1 MSTTRS
7 HKSSRTEDGDAAH
20 VRRLLP
26 VVLLVV
32 ALASYTLQTELASY
46 VQHTLDYKKPYFL
59 FFCTHSGYMLLWPC
73 HLLALKLLKIP
84 VGESLQDLVPLL
96 AEHFAPLSKTVDSL
110 PTSSLPLRDFPFPLR
125 ERAHV
130 SLVVKAPWVRNLVR
144 KVALLTIF
152 ISFPA
157 LSWYASVP
165 LTSMADLT
173 AIYNVFAFWAYLLSL
188 KFLPN
193 ESSQTPLQAR
203 LKLVSVLVAVSGVF
217 VIAYGDTIW
226 GDKSDKG
233 PEGTNRLLGN
243 GLALFGSVAYAGY
256 EVWYKIKI
264 ALPEPSADST
274 PQSGGNGSRIS
285 ETSSLLSTRSSSPVP
300 DADPTRPSSSFEFPP
315 PPSPSFTL
323 TSSSSATSTKTLN
336 PLALAKTPSPTLFL
350 LYSNL
355 ITSMIGLFTFAFLW
369 IPIPLLDLV
378 GWEAWD
384 GFPPRAAWGALVG
397 IVGGGVLFNGCF
409 MVLLSLWGPVVASVA
424 NLLTLI
430 LVALCDALFVP
441 SAPPLTR
448 SSLVGGV
455 LIVMAFAGLIWGEYG
470 ARAEESSSSGERGS
484 KNRFGR
490 GDGVQDEDEDEGTRV
505 GYEEART
512 H

>member
-1 MSTTRS
+1 MSTSRS
-7 HKSSRTEDGDAAH
+7 YKPDPDGHATD
-20 VRRLLP
+20 VKNRRLLP
-26 VVLLVV
+26 IILLSV

-73 HLLALKLLKIP
+73 HLLALRVLKIP
-84 VGESLQDLVPLL
+84 VKESLRDLLPLL
-96 AEHFAPLSKTVDSL
+96 AQHFAPSSPSSSSTKSSSSL
-110 PTSSLPLRDFPFPLR
+110 PTSTPSNDFPFPLKKT
-125 ERAHV
+125 
-130 SLVVKAPWVRNLVR
+130 STISFKTPWVRNLVQ

-188 KFLPN
+188 KFLPT
-193 ESSQTPLQAR
+193 ESTQTPFQAR
-203 LKLVSVLVAVSGVF
+203 LKLFSVLLAVSGVF
-217 VIAYGDTIW
+217 VIAYGDVIW
-226 GDKSDKG
+226 GGNDKSEEKG
-233 PEGTNRLLGN
+233 SEGSNRVLGN
-243 GLALFGSVAYAGY
+243 GLALFGSLAYAGY

-264 ALPEPSADST
+264 ALPEPSTSST
-274 PQSGGNGSRIS
+274 SSNSRLS
-285 ETSSLLSTRSSSPVP
+285 ETSSLLSTRSSSPIP
-300 DADPTRPSSSFEFPP
+300 DIDPPTSSSAFEFPP

-323 TSSSSATSTKTLN
+323 TNSLSTSSQHSSSSTL
-336 PLALAKTPSPTLFL
+336 PTLAPSPTLFL

-355 ITSMIGLFTFAFLW
+355 ITSLIGLLTFLFLW
-369 IPIPLLDLV
+369 IPIPFLNLI
-378 GWEAWD
+378 GWEIWE

-441 SAPPLTR
+441 TAPPLTK
-448 SSLVGGV
+448 SSLIGGG
-455 LIVMAFAGLIWGEYG
+455 LIVVAFAGLIWGEYG
-470 ARAEESSSSGERGS
+470 TESEEDGMKHRRLGSEEGE
-484 KNRFGR
+484 
-490 GDGVQDEDEDEGTRV
+490 EEDEGR
-505 GYEEART
+505 R
-512 H
+512 